1 MGERQLILYR
11 RGALCF
17 FAAALLLALLPVLNQ
32 ARAQLGLSAS
42 IFRSVAAL
50 VLTERTAEVPILLY
64 HHITEEPGEGGAV
77 SVEIFNEQMTALV
90 EAGYTAVTF
99 ADLDAFVSGDGAL
112 PDKPILIT
120 FDDGYESNY
129 THAYPILKEHGLK
142 ATIFVIGVS
151 VGKNTYKETGQAMIP
166 HFSWEQAAEMEASG
180 VITIESH
187 GYDLHEVAGL
197 DEEPI
202 RLGILRKEDE
212 SLEDY
217 RTFLNEDCDVMQALF
232 QEHLGKS
239 VSVTSFPL
247 GKNDLLSQ
255 LILVDNN
262 MIATLTTVAETN
274 RIVKGVPQSLHKLGR
289 YAVGEKTDLIRLL
302 GE

>member
-11 RGALCF
+11 RGTLCF

-77 SVEIFNEQMTALV
+77 SVETFNEQMTALV

-151 VGKNTYKETGQAMIP
+151 VGKIHTKRR
-166 HFSWEQAAEMEASG
+166 
-180 VITIESH
+180 
-187 GYDLHEVAGL
+187 DK
-197 DEEPI
+197 
-202 RLGILRKEDE
+202 R
-212 SLEDY
+212 
-217 RTFLNEDCDVMQALF
+217 
-232 QEHLGKS
+232 
-239 VSVTSFPL
+239 
-247 GKNDLLSQ
+247 
-255 LILVDNN
+255 
-262 MIATLTTVAETN
+262 
-274 RIVKGVPQSLHKLGR
+274 
-289 YAVGEKTDLIRLL
+289 
-302 GE
+302 